1 MTTNTTVPPNQAGA
15 PPTKSITRFFPAVA
29 RVLMGLIFLV
39 FGLNGFLNF
48 VPQPKTPVPEGALAF
63 VGAMMK
69 TGYMIRL
76 IAGTQVLVGVLLL
89 TNCFVPLALAIIAPV
104 IVNIIAFHLFLSTL
118 GMPLAV
124 LVLVLE
130 IYLAWVYRHTFRSML
145 TMRATPNAT

>member
-1 MTTNTTVPPNQAGA
+1 MATQSAVPQKQAGA
-15 PPTKSITRFFPAVA
+15 GKPSGAARYLPAIA
-29 RVLMGLIFLV
+29 RILMGLIFFV

-76 IAGTQVLVGVLLL
+76 IAGTQVFVGVLLL
-89 TNCFVPLALAIIAPV
+89 TNRFVPLALAIIAPV
-104 IVNIIAFHLFLSTL
+104 IVNIVAFHLFLSSVGIVL
-118 GMPLAV
+118 GV

-130 IYLAWVYRHTFRSML
+130 LYLAWSYRHVFRHML
-145 TMRATPNAT
+145 TMRATPGGS

>member
-1 MTTNTTVPPNQAGA
+1 
-15 PPTKSITRFFPAVA
+15 
-29 RVLMGLIFLV
+29 MGLIFLV

-48 VPQPKTPVPEGALAF
+48 VPQPKTPVPEDALAF

-89 TNCFVPLALAIIAPV
+89 TNRFVPLALAIIAPV